1 MAWRRAEVLRAVSAR
16 PARLVWFNLK
26 MPALQPASSA
36 RIVPHPSQTFEQI
49 VRSVN
54 WLTDP
59 GKARPYCPGMIK
71 SPTQAMLEPQTDFS
85 TDYALIAAG
94 VGASLIALL
103 YLLLV

>member
-1 MAWRRAEVLRAVSAR
+1 M
-16 PARLVWFNLK
+16 
-26 MPALQPASSA
+26 
-36 RIVPHPSQTFEQI
+36 
-49 VRSVN
+49 N

-71 SPTQAMLEPQTDFS
+71 SLTQAMLEPQTDFS